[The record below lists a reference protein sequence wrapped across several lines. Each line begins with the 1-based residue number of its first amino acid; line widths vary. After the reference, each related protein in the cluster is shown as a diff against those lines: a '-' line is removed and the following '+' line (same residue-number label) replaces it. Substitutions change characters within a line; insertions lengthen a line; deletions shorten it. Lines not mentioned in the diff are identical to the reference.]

1 MGVRSVLFRSC
12 VAGDVGFVADVGL
25 RDRDAVAA
33 TERLA
38 RGVEAVLVDVHQHHA
53 GALAEEPLRDRLA
66 DAAGTAGD
74 DGDLVLQAFHGYASV
89 VGLAENRIRTAI
101 PAGGGKDRKSGL

>member
-1 MGVRSVLFRSC
+1 MFDFVFFCKQKTAYEMRISDWSS
-12 VAGDVGFVADVGL
+12 DVCSSDLGFVADVGL

-74 DGDLVLQAFHGYASV
+74 DGDLVLQAFHGHASEIGRAHV
-89 VGLAENRIRTAI
+89 
-101 PAGGGKDRKSGL
+101 